1 MHTLGTAAKATG
13 VSKPT
18 IQRAIKSGRIS
29 AKKNDLGVW
38 QIDPAEL
45 HRVYPPVTNNG
56 NEQRHVRQ
64 SETGHETGSDTRVL
78 QVKIEAL
85 EQQLQRE
92 REYLADKDKI
102 INDLRMRLDQERDES
117 KKLTTLLLTHR
128 KPKKKTVL
136 DRGRE
141 LFFGSKRPA
150 A

>member
-45 HRVYPPVTNNG
+45 HRVYPPVTDNG
-56 NEQRHVRQ
+56 NEKRNVRQ
-64 SETGHETGSDTRVL
+64 SETSHETGSDTRVL

-85 EQQLQRE
+85 EQQLERE
-92 REYLADKDKI
+92 REYLTDKDKI
-102 INDLRMRLDQERDES
+102 INDLRVRLDQEREES

-128 KPKKKTVL
+128 KRKKKTIL
-136 DRGRE
+136 E
-141 LFFGSKRPA
+141 TIFGSNRA
-150 A
+150 SA